1 MYFERSKEFDYQS
14 LYMLA
19 VMLYDG
25 TGCKPDT
32 VMIFSFIYL
41 ITLFWLPL
49 YSYKLHALHKSIKR
63 VGHGDHIK
71 VK

>member
-41 ITLFWLPL
+41 FALFWLPL
-49 YSYKLHALHKSIKR
+49 ESYKLHALHYQR
-63 VGHGDHIK
+63 VGRGDHIK